1 MLIVGSPFSRQ
12 QEGGIMDIV
21 NDRCAGL
28 DVHKR
33 AVVACV
39 ITPQSKKTR
48 TFGTMT
54 DDLLEM
60 CDWLTDQ
67 RVTHVAMESTGVY
80 WKPVYNLLEVLD
92 INILLVNA
100 QHVKAVPGRK
110 TDVKDAEWI
119 ADLLRHGL
127 LRASYVPDR
136 NQRELRELV
145 RYRRSLTQEKSRV
158 MNRIQK
164 VLEGANIKLSSVAT
178 NVVGVTGRAMLK
190 AVSEGA
196 DDTEE
201 LMHLI
206 KGRLNSKKAAL
217 KGAMKGLIG
226 PHQRMMLR
234 SQLRHL
240 GFLEQEIEEIN
251 KEIATRMASVED
263 VIVQFDAIPGVG
275 RRIAEDVLA
284 EMGADM
290 SRFPTSGQLASWAKV
305 CPGNNESAG
314 KRINGKTTK
323 GNPWLR
329 SALVEAAWTASRS
342 KSTYLSA
349 QFKRISVRRGAK
361 RAALAVAHTILV
373 TMYHMLTR
381 GTSYDELGGAYFD
394 QRNVKRVVHR
404 SVARLENL
412 GFKVTLAPA

>member
-1 MLIVGSPFSRQ
+1 
-12 QEGGIMDIV
+12 MDIV
-21 NDRCAGL
+21 NDCCAGL
-28 DVHKR
+28 DVHKKT
-33 AVVACV
+33 VVACV
-39 ITPQSKKTR
+39 ITPQTKKTC

-60 CDWLTDQ
+60 CEWLTDQ
-67 RVTHVAMESTGVY
+67 KVTHVAMESTGVY

-92 INILLVNA
+92 IKILLVNA

-190 AVSEGA
+190 AISEGA

-206 KGRLNSKKAAL
+206 KGRLNSKRTAL
-217 KGAMKGLIG
+217 KEAMKGLIG

-234 SQLRHL
+234 SQLHHL

-251 KEIATRMASVED
+251 AEIAARMASIED
-263 VIVQFDAIPGVG
+263 VIVQFDTIPGVG

-284 EMGADM
+284 EMGSDA
-290 SRFPTSGQLASWAKV
+290 SRFPTSGHLAS
-305 CPGNNESAG
+305 
-314 KRINGKTTK
+314 
-323 GNPWLR
+323 
-329 SALVEAAWTASRS
+329 
-342 KSTYLSA
+342 
-349 QFKRISVRRGAK
+349 
-361 RAALAVAHTILV
+361 
-373 TMYHMLTR
+373 
-381 GTSYDELGGAYFD
+381 
-394 QRNVKRVVHR
+394 
-404 SVARLENL
+404 
-412 GFKVTLAPA
+412 